1 MEELILKISEQMI
14 GTSITFV
21 GLLFT
26 SLSILMTLK
35 DDNWKI
41 KRLKQT
47 NQFKKFVSL
56 NTNTAIGFIV
66 VFIFSIIIKIGL
78 VYIYILYLY
87 LFCLL
92 FLSFNICKIAYRYKQ
107 IIILMLDNTKPYIS
121 E

>member
-1 MEELILKISEQMI
+1 MMEELIIKISEQMI

-66 VFIFSIIIKIGL
+66 VFIFRNHYKNRIG
-78 VYIYILYLY
+78 LYLY
-87 LFCLL
+87 CIYIYFVYYSYHLIFVKLHIDINKLL
-92 FLSFNICKIAYRYKQ
+92 F
-107 IIILMLDNTKPYIS
+107 
-121 E
+121 